1 MNTCFPKKKAS
12 SKKRFAFLPSPALTK
27 NHPEV
32 YGNKNFMKDLG
43 KLLKNVF
50 KGLSF
55 KWK

>member
-1 MNTCFPKKKAS
+1 MNTCFPKKAS
-12 SKKRFAFLPSPALTK
+12 SKKRFAFLPSPALRK

-43 KLLKNVF
+43 KLLKSVF